1 MIAGFF
7 MQSTTGKNIAIVC
20 NALAGSGRATI
31 LAEKIALQLKG
42 KNIGHTVFKETW
54 PNHFNGFSDVF
65 IVGGDGTLNYFINQY
80 PDIKLPLVVFNGG
93 TGNDFHWLLYGSKTL
108 DQQIETALLAQPK
121 PIDIGKCNG
130 RYFINGIGIG
140 FEGDVAKALTGKKKR
155 PGKTSFLLTILKKIF
170 TYHSK
175 VYSISCVGHHLS
187 GKKLLVD
194 ISNGRRAGG
203 GFQIAPQAKADDGL
217 FDVVIVDALS
227 PLQRL
232 RYLPVIEKGKHLHLS
247 FIRHFRT
254 GSIIVESDELLQY
267 HLDGEYEESQKLAI
281 EILTGALNFRF

>member
-1 MIAGFF
+1 
-7 MQSTTGKNIAIVC
+7 MQSTTGKNIAIVS

-31 LAEKIALQLKG
+31 LAEKIALQLTR
-42 KNIGHTVFKETW
+42 KNIEHTVFKETW
-54 PNHFNGFSDVF
+54 PDHFNGFTDVF

-80 PDIKLPLVVFNGG
+80 PGIKLPLVVFNGG

-108 DQQIETALLAQPK
+108 DQQLETALQEEPK

-140 FEGDVAKALTGKKKR
+140 FEGEVAKALTGKKKR

-170 TYHSK
+170 TYRSNN
-175 VYSISCVGHHLS
+175 YTINSATHHLS

-203 GFQIAPQAKADDGL
+203 GFHIAPQAKADDGL
-217 FDVVIVDALS
+217 FDMVIVDSLN

-247 FIRHFRT
+247 FIHHFRT
-254 GSIIVESDELLQY
+254 ESLTVGSKQLMQY
-267 HLDGEYEESQKLAI
+267 HLDGEYEEAQKLEI
-281 EILTGALNFRF
+281 EILPGALNFRF